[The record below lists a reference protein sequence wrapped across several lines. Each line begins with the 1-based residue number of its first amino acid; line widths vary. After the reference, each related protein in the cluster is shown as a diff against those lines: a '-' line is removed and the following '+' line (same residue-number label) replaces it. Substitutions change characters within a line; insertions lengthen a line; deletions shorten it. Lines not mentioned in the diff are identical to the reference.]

1 MKAFILCGGRG
12 ERLKPLTDNIPKPM
26 VPVAGKPILEYQLDL
41 LKNHGINE
49 AVLLVGWHGEA
60 IEKYFG
66 DGSRLGMKID
76 YSYEDPNN
84 RLGTAGPIKA
94 AKDMI
99 EGTFIVMN
107 GDIISNMNISG
118 IVAFHIGLECW
129 GTVSMIDMPSPYGI
143 IDLDGNKIVR
153 FREKPVLPYKMNA
166 GLYVLEPEVVDFMPD
181 VGSIETDVFPKIA
194 NLGKLC
200 GYDSTGIYWS
210 DVGTHKDL
218 EKANKDVKSGLF
230 KLD

>member
-12 ERLKPLTDNIPKPM
+12 ERLKPITDTVPKPM
-26 VPVAGKPILEYQLDL
+26 VPVAGKPILEYQIDL
-41 LKNHGINE
+41 LKKHGVRE

-60 IEKYFG
+60 VEKYFG
-66 DGSRLGMKID
+66 DGGRFGMKIS
-76 YSYEDPNN
+76 YAYEDPNN

-94 AKDMI
+94 ARKHVD
-99 EGTFIVMN
+99 GTFLAMN
-107 GDIISNMNISG
+107 GDIISDTDITRIVHFHKAHGCMGTINMIN
-118 IVAFHIGLECW
+118 
-129 GTVSMIDMPSPYGI
+129 MPSPFGI
-143 IDLDGNKIVR
+143 IDLNGDYIVQ

-166 GLYVLEPEVVDFMPD
+166 GLYVLEPEVVDLMPD

-194 NLGKLC
+194 AQNKLC

-218 EKANKDVKSGLF
+218 DKASKDVQAGKF
-230 KLD
+230 KL

>member
-12 ERLKPLTDNIPKPM
+12 ERLKPITDNIPKPM
-26 VPVAGKPILEYQLDL
+26 VPVAGKPILEYQMDL
-41 LKNHGINE
+41 LRNHGIRDV
-49 AVLLVGWHGEA
+49 VLLVGWHGEA
-60 IEKYFG
+60 IEDYFG
-66 DGSRLGMKID
+66 DGRESGMHIA

-94 AKDMI
+94 ARDKVD
-99 EGTFIVMN
+99 GAFIVMN
-107 GDIISNMNISG
+107 GDIISNMNISS
-118 IVAFHIGLECW
+118 IVRFHTAMECW
-129 GTVSMIDMPSPYGI
+129 GTISMINMPSPYGI
-143 IDLDGNKIVR
+143 IDMDGTHIVR

-166 GLYVLEPEVVDFMPD
+166 GLYVLEPEVIDYMPD

-194 NLGKLC
+194 ELGKLC

-218 EKANKDVKSGLF
+218 DKVNKDVKAGVF
-230 KLD
+230 KL

>member
-12 ERLKPLTDNIPKPM
+12 ERLKPITDNIPKPM
-26 VPVAGKPILEYQLDL
+26 VPVAGKPIVEYQLDL
-41 LKNHGINE
+41 LKKHGVDE

-66 DGSRLGMKID
+66 DGKNLGMRIE

-94 AKDMI
+94 AKDKI
-99 EGTFIVMN
+99 DGTFLVLN
-107 GDIISNMNISG
+107 GDIISNTNISG
-118 IVAFHIGLECW
+118 IVDFHRSRKCL
-129 GTVSMIDMPSPYGI
+129 GTINMISMPSPFGI
-143 IDLDGNKIVR
+143 IDLDGDHITQ

-166 GLYVLEPEVVDFMPD
+166 GMYVIEPEVVDYMPD

-194 NLGKLC
+194 EMGRLC

-218 EKANKDVKSGLF
+218 DRANKDVAEGRFRL
-230 KLD
+230 